1 MAVWDI
7 ERFLQWYKYSILI
20 GQMSSFDWLIPDQ
33 PIRVE
38 FLEVLKSPLNK
49 YQLFISLEQII
60 LANEKKKFGRPSIGF
75 LPWTKNN
82 YITDDLYD
90 VIAMTSS
97 KWRHCY
103 VVTF

>member
-49 YQLFISLEQII
+49 YQLFLII
-60 LANEKKKFGRPSIGF
+60 RTDYFGEWKKKFGRPSIGF

-82 YITDDLYD
+82 YITHLYD
-90 VIAMTSS
+90 LIVMKSS

>member
-60 LANEKKKFGRPSIGF
+60 LANEKRSLVVHWIP
-75 LPWTKNN
+75 
-82 YITDDLYD
+82 
-90 VIAMTSS
+90 AMNL
-97 KWRHCY
+97 K
-103 VVTF
+103 

>member
-1 MAVWDI
+1 
-7 ERFLQWYKYSILI
+7 
-20 GQMSSFDWLIPDQ
+20 MSSFDWLIPDQ

-75 LPWTKNN
+75 LP
-82 YITDDLYD
+82 
-90 VIAMTSS
+90 
-97 KWRHCY
+97 
-103 VVTF
+103 